1 MNNSQTY
8 NSRLFEL
15 LGVLDRR
22 KLKQLEEWLTCPVHN
37 KSQEVLK
44 LYRGLVEHYGS
55 FDQPITKSTLM
66 KYLKLPPDSEESV
79 HYKQEGTLRLTMFR
93 LTEQTR
99 KFLYWQY
106 INDNELLEKQLLI
119 DTLIKEK
126 LYKHSSGIITK
137 LKKQLNDSP
146 HRTFDYYK
154 YMVYL
159 TEEEFGLEL
168 MLNNRNA
175 HEKMQG
181 LLDIVR
187 QATISEILKLYCS
200 AKNIEKIRKVEYD
213 YPFMEYVEAY
223 IHDSVDKNIP
233 IINVY
238 FTLLKL
244 LNEQKPKHYYE
255 LKNYLSEH
263 IEVFDLREI
272 RQLFNHMTNYCNW
285 RIKEGDTH
293 FFKENHDI
301 HRKGLEL
308 ECWTAGIYFSAQ
320 QFIRFIANALVIDEV
335 DWAND
340 FIATY
345 KEQLHPDLKDDTLH
359 YCRALVAFYDG
370 RYKDVEEAARNFFT
384 QKQEDFIEHL
394 KWRVL
399 LVKIYYELNKNDLH
413 IIESFIDD
421 ELKAIGKYVS
431 SKRNKK
437 MSESLRLAYKNFV
450 DALKKILR
458 RKSKILKDHTVSQE
472 NIKKLQIEIGDMSPL
487 IERAWLKEKIT
498 EFIQQTQ

>member
-1 MNNSQTY
+1 MDDSQIY

-15 LGVLDRR
+15 LDVFEKK
-22 KLKQLEEWLTCPVHN
+22 KLKQLEEWLACPVHN
-37 KSQEVLK
+37 KSKEVLK
-44 LYRGLVEHYGS
+44 LYRGLMRHYGS

-66 KYLKLPPDSEESV
+66 KYMELPPESEESV
-79 HYKQEGTLRLTMFR
+79 HRKHEGTLRLTAFK
-93 LTEQTR
+93 LTEQVR
-99 KFLYWQY
+99 KFLCWQY
-106 INDNELLEKQLLI
+106 INDNKLLEKQLLM
-119 DTLIKEK
+119 DTLIKKK
-126 LYKHSSGIITK
+126 LYNHLPSIIAK

-159 TEEEFGLEL
+159 NKEEFGIEL
-168 MLNNRNA
+168 ILNNRNA

-187 QATISEILKLYCS
+187 QSSLSKILKFYCS

-223 IHDSVDKNIP
+223 IRDSADKDIP
-233 IINVY
+233 IIKVY

-244 LNEQKPKHYYE
+244 LDEQKPEHYNE
-255 LKNYLSEH
+255 LKNYLFAN

-272 RQLFNHMTNYCNW
+272 RQFFNHMTNYCNW
-285 RIKEGDTH
+285 KIEEGDTH

-301 HRKGLEL
+301 HQKGLEL
-308 ECWTAGIYFSAQ
+308 GCWTASVYFSAQ
-320 QFIRFIANALVIDEV
+320 QFIRFITNALTIGETKWVDE
-335 DWAND
+335 

-345 KEQLHPDLKDDTLH
+345 EEQLHPDLKDDTLH
-359 YCRALVAFYDG
+359 YCHALVAFYDG
-370 RYKDVEEAARNFFT
+370 RYKDVEEAARNFLT

-399 LVKIYYELNKNDLH
+399 LVKIYYELNKNDLY
-413 IIESFIDD
+413 IIEGFIDD

-458 RKSKILKDHTVSQE
+458 RKSKILEGRTVSQK
-472 NIKKLQIEIGDMSPL
+472 NIKKLQTEIADTSPL
-487 IERAWLKEKIT
+487 IERTWLKEKI
-498 EFIQQTQ
+498 EELIQEIK